1 MKVNINMKRIVFFLL
16 VQLMGVSVFAQ
27 QTTIKEAEAAYR
39 KENYNKAIELY
50 EKLLKDNGESASVYY
65 NLGNAY
71 YKAGKVA
78 PSILNYE
85 RALILNPGD
94 GDIRFNLQMARLKAV
109 DRIEPAGD
117 FFLLRWFHAIENVKS
132 ADAWACISI
141 VCFILL
147 IACLILF
154 FFSKYIRLKKLGF
167 YGGVV
172 LLLAVICT
180 NIFAADQKDDLINRK
195 FAIIFSPTV
204 TIKSSPDTS
213 GTDLFILHEG
223 TKVCIKSTLSGWKEI
238 STEDG
243 NVGWLPS
250 TDIQII

>member
-1 MKVNINMKRIVFFLL
+1 
-16 VQLMGVSVFAQ
+16 
-27 QTTIKEAEAAYR
+27 
-39 KENYNKAIELY
+39 
-50 EKLLKDNGESASVYY
+50 
-65 NLGNAY
+65 
-71 YKAGKVA
+71 
-78 PSILNYE
+78 
-85 RALILNPGD
+85 
-94 GDIRFNLQMARLKAV
+94 
-109 DRIEPAGD
+109 
-117 FFLLRWFHAIENVKS
+117 
-132 ADAWACISI
+132 
-141 VCFILL
+141 
-147 IACLILF
+147 
-154 FFSKYIRLKKLGF
+154 LKKLGF

-172 LLLAVICT
+172 LLFAVICT

-223 TKVCIKSTLSGWKEI
+223 TKVRIKSTLSGWKEI